1 MKSDLEFKHENI
13 ELEEDQFSYTKTGT
27 YQNLNTEQLMT
38 TYPDTIPTEKTSK
51 DAPIVMTLDIE
62 SGKTDQILI
71 FFDSNP
77 DKLAYDFC
85 KKHNLNFESLEYL
98 KAEIQNQIKENIQKV
113 EECKRQASEINE
125 NSNLISD
132 RQKNNLN
139 THEKEINLTENS
151 ELSSIR
157 KNKEKINN
165 NVMFSY
171 EIFLKNKNAEEK
183 KDNSIIKKS
192 NSSIFNRLYTM
203 NNKKPKNEIL
213 VNDNGNNE
221 IQKKKRT
228 KSSNRNDSISLG
240 INTGERMYQRAMKLK
255 EETMRKIQK
264 VKENEMKTLN
274 ENCTFSPKLI
284 STPSGL
290 SNLKVNVP

>member
-157 KNKEKINN
+157 KNKEKI
-165 NVMFSY
+165 F
-171 EIFLKNKNAEEK
+171 
-183 KDNSIIKKS
+183 
-192 NSSIFNRLYTM
+192 T
-203 NNKKPKNEIL
+203 
-213 VNDNGNNE
+213 
-221 IQKKKRT
+221 
-228 KSSNRNDSISLG
+228 
-240 INTGERMYQRAMKLK
+240 
-255 EETMRKIQK
+255 
-264 VKENEMKTLN
+264 
-274 ENCTFSPKLI
+274 
-284 STPSGL
+284 
-290 SNLKVNVP
+290 

>member
-1 MKSDLEFKHENI
+1 MKNDLEFKYENI
-13 ELEEDQFSYTKTGT
+13 ELEEDQYSYNKAGT

-62 SGKTDQILI
+62 SGNTDQILI

-77 DKLAYDFC
+77 DKLAFDFC
-85 KKHNLNFESLEYL
+85 KKHNLNFESLAYL
-98 KAEIQNQIKENIQKV
+98 KAEIQNQIRENVQKV
-113 EECKRQASEINE
+113 EDHKRQESEINE
-125 NSNLISD
+125 NSHLISD
-132 RQKNNLN
+132 RKKEN
-139 THEKEINLTENS
+139 THEKDINLTENS
-151 ELSSIR
+151 ELSNIR

-171 EIFLKNKNAEEK
+171 EIFLKKKNAEEK
-183 KDNSIIKKS
+183 KDNCVIKKS
-192 NSSIFNRLYTM
+192 NSGIFNKLYTI
-203 NNKKPKNEIL
+203 NNKKTKNEIL
-213 VNDNGNNE
+213 VNDNANNE
-221 IQKKKRT
+221 THIKKRT
-228 KSSNRNDSISLG
+228 KSSNKNDSINIG

-255 EETMRKIQK
+255 EETMRKMLK

-274 ENCTFSPKLI
+274 DNCTFSPKLI

-290 SNLKVNVP
+290 SNLKVTVQ